1 MRTYIVL
8 HAITFA
14 VIAFLVIASY
24 IENDDSSII
33 GLLTCGL
40 ILVLALFFISVNVV
54 IPNEVEKAR
63 KETSWKCQFEEC
75 PYTYTVEQDTVLA
88 K

>member
-1 MRTYIVL
+1 MDYFSVL
-8 HAITFA
+8 YVLVIA
-14 VIAFLVIASY
+14 VIGFLLIASY
-24 IENDDSSII
+24 IENDDSSIT
-33 GLLTCGL
+33 GFLTFVL
-40 ILVLALFFISVNVV
+40 IFALFPFFGVVV
-54 IPNEVEKAR
+54 IPNEVEKAK